1 MVRAVLRGGGQRR
14 FTLAMLGFG
23 MLALVGCMGRH
34 EGPASKGTNQ
44 GEKRRLVWALRG
56 NAEVTDPAMVADTD
70 SGFVVAQVCE
80 GLVRFEEG
88 SSKVIPALAES
99 EPEISADGTRWKFRL
114 RRGVTFHDGTPL
126 TAEAVRFSFMRQ
138 MDPTHPYY
146 VAGRMT
152 AARRLFG
159 DPTTTESVIVR
170 DIETP
175 DDWTVVFVLA
185 QPRASF
191 ARNLAVPQAAIV
203 SPRAVMNA
211 AADGQ
216 TTMVGTGPFRVAG
229 VRPGR
234 SIVLERNPQYWGE
247 PPRIESVELRMIS
260 EAVERERAL
269 RQQQC
274 DVAAG
279 LPPQTLA
286 KLARSKEFMV
296 TTAPGMTGCVL
307 LLNHAVPPLDSARV
321 RRGIAL
327 AIGREKLMRDLLL
340 EYADA
345 GYGWL
350 PPAMVEAAHPDAQSE
365 NFGDVNE
372 AKRLFAEAGVPGGF
386 TVKLMAL
393 TVPRVYNPAGAAV
406 AEKVAQDLT
415 ACGLTVILERVPL
428 EVASRRVAE
437 GDYQMAVWGAVAW
450 NGDPSAYWADLFGD
464 GQTNALNY
472 RSGELHALLRQ
483 LETEIG
489 EPQRKATCAHIEKL
503 LHAEI
508 PCVPLFYARQ
518 AVVARREVR
527 IEHLNVMGLTRLD
540 KVGIVREE

>member
-1 MVRAVLRGGGQRR
+1 MLRAVLRGGGQRR
-14 FTLAMLGFG
+14 FTWVALGLG
-23 MLALVGCMGRH
+23 MLALVGCMGRDD
-34 EGPASKGTNQ
+34 EGAPGSRGQ
-44 GEKRRLVWALRG
+44 GAKRRLVWALRG

-70 SGFVVAQVCE
+70 SAFVVAQVCE
-80 GLVRFEEG
+80 GLVRFEVG
-88 SSKVIPALAES
+88 SSRVIPALAES

-138 MDPTHPYY
+138 MDPSHPYY

-191 ARNLAVPQAAIV
+191 ARNLAMPPAAIV

-216 TTMVGTGPFRVAG
+216 TTMVGTGPYRVAA

-234 SIVLERNPQYWGE
+234 SVILERNAQYWGE
-247 PPRIESVELRMIS
+247 PARIEAVELRMIS

-269 RQQQC
+269 IQHQC

-286 KLARSKEFMV
+286 ALAPSKEFMV

-327 AIGREKLMRDLLL
+327 AIRRDALVSDLLL
-340 EYADA
+340 GYADA

-350 PPAMVEAAHPDAQSE
+350 PPAMVEASE
-365 NFGDVNE
+365 AVAPSEATDKVNE
-372 AKRLFAEAGVPGGF
+372 AKRLLTEAGVAGGF
-386 TVKLMAL
+386 TVKLMAVN
-393 TVPRVYNPAGAAV
+393 VPRVYNPAGAAV

-415 ACGLTVILERVPL
+415 ACGLKVILERVPL
-428 EVASRRVAE
+428 EVASRRVAN
-437 GDYQMAVWGAVAW
+437 GDYQMAIWGAVAW

-464 GQTNALNY
+464 GHTNALSY
-472 RSGELHALLRQ
+472 RSGELRGLLKQ
-483 LETEIG
+483 LEAETA
-489 EPQRKATCAHIEKL
+489 EPQRKATCAEIEKL
-503 LHAEI
+503 LHADT

-518 AVVARREVR
+518 AVVARRGVR
-527 IEHLNVMGLTRLD
+527 IEHLNVLGLTRLD
-540 KVGIVREE
+540 SVSIVREE